1 MSEEKFQDASALEAW
16 LKGKD
21 VDPEKAAEVSQAL
34 FDHGYNLPSTLIGIS
49 FEELTGYGI
58 SNPVARHLT
67 NKLKEAAPQ
76 QQNGKLRFLNS
87 FLYSNVASNTKM
99 IRSCCILVLVR
110 SSAACHV
117 VITYYSCIRMLVLT
131 RTPTHHLRCLSSAAF
146 ACAAAGSFQ

>member
-99 IRSCCILVLVR
+99 IR
-110 SSAACHV
+110 
-117 VITYYSCIRMLVLT
+117 YSCI
-131 RTPTHHLRCLSSAAF
+131 HSAI
-146 ACAAAGSFQ
+146 SFRGN